1 MARLPSSGDAAQQ
14 ELFGED
20 FLKRLEYLHI
30 VSRKVFSGASRAE
43 RRTRKIGAGVEFA
56 DHRPYAPGDDLRM
69 LDWKLYAR
77 LEKLLIRLFEEEED
91 LHVYLLVDISESMRL
106 GHPPK
111 VDYGR
116 RVAAALAYIALANL
130 DRAAVLGFAD
140 GLQGRLPPARG
151 KGRIHKVFRFL
162 TALQPGGVT
171 DLATA
176 ARSFVHQ
183 NARRGV
189 VVVISDLYDP
199 AGAQEG
205 LNFLRYNRFE
215 PFVVHV
221 HDPAELRPDV
231 RGDLRLVDCE
241 TGEQR
246 DVTVTDRLVRRY
258 QEAYEEFRR
267 ELEEFCT
274 SRRIPYFQAPVDVP
288 FDDLVLRIF
297 RAGGFLG

>member
-1 MARLPSSGDAAQQ
+1 M
-14 ELFGED
+14 
-20 FLKRLEYLHI
+20 
-30 VSRKVFSGASRAE
+30 V
-43 RRTRKIGAGVEFA
+43 
-56 DHRPYAPGDDLRM
+56 
-69 LDWKLYAR
+69 
-77 LEKLLIRLFEEEED
+77 RLFEEEED
-91 LHVYLLVDISESMRL
+91 LHVYLLVDISQSMRL
-106 GHPPK
+106 GEPPK

-130 DRAAVLGFAD
+130 DRAAVIPFSD

-162 TALQPGGVT
+162 AALQPAGVT
-171 DLATA
+171 DFAAA
-176 ARSFVHQ
+176 ARTFVHQ
-183 NARRGV
+183 NARRGL
-189 VVVISDLYDP
+189 VVVISDMYDP

-215 PFVVHV
+215 PFVIHM

-241 TGEQR
+241 TGEVR

-258 QEAYEEFRR
+258 QEAYEQFRR

-274 SRRIPYFQAPVDVP
+274 TRQIPYFQAPVDEP
-288 FDDLVLRIF
+288 FDDLILRIF
-297 RAGGFLG
+297 RAGGFLR

>member
-1 MARLPSSGDAAQQ
+1 MARSPVPDTGQDD
-14 ELFGED
+14 LFGED
-20 FLKRLEYLHI
+20 FLKKLEYLHI

-56 DHRPYAPGDDLRM
+56 DHRPYAPGDDLRS
-69 LDWKLYAR
+69 LDWKLFGR
-77 LEKLLIRLFEEEED
+77 LEKLMVRLFEEEED
-91 LHVYLLVDISESMRL
+91 LHVYLLVDISQSMAL
-106 GHPPK
+106 GAPPK

-130 DRAAVLGFAD
+130 DRAAVIPFSD
-140 GLQGRLPPARG
+140 GLKGRLPPARG

-162 TALQPGGVT
+162 AALQPGGVT
-171 DLATA
+171 DLGTA
-176 ARSFVHQ
+176 ARTFVHQ
-183 NARRGV
+183 NPRRGV
-189 VVVISDLYDP
+189 VAVISDMYDP

-215 PFVVHV
+215 PFVIHV

-241 TGEQR
+241 TGEVR
-246 DVTVTDRLVRRY
+246 DVTITDRLVRRY
-258 QEAYEEFRR
+258 QQAYEEFRR
-267 ELEEFCT
+267 DLEEFCT
-274 SRRIPYFQAPVDVP
+274 SRRIPYFQAPVDEP